1 MYRTFVQDN
10 QDNVIGI
17 NSGNLTNYYY
27 YYPKNIE
34 GEQPKVFLNIAEKAD
49 WLA

>member
-1 MYRTFVQDN
+1 MYRTFVQVN
-10 QDNVIGI
+10 I
-17 NSGNLTNYYY
+17 NGTKSENLTNYYCCC
-27 YYPKNIE
+27 PKNIE